1 MISYAGYEL
10 DENTTI
16 GDKAQVE
23 FTRVCQKLGW
33 KGKGTEYDVLPLVLQ
48 ADGQEPELFELPPEL
63 VLEVPLSHPKYD
75 FASLNMKYFP
85 VVSFSTFLFDI
96 GGCQFSCA
104 PFSAYYSAPEIA
116 RALGDSN
123 RYNKIKSIAECMNL
137 NTTNNT
143 SLWKDKALIEL
154 NYSILYSWQKANV
167 SVIDHHT
174 ISEQFLRFFET
185 EHKLRGGCP
194 ADWIWINPQMSSH
207 LEDAFHLEMINYKL
221 RPSIEYQ
228 VS

>member
-1 MISYAGYEL
+1 M
-10 DENTTI
+10 
-16 GDKAQVE
+16 
-23 FTRVCQKLGW
+23 
-33 KGKGTEYDVLPLVLQ
+33 LQ
-48 ADGQEPELFELPPEL
+48 ADGQEPELFELPLEL
-63 VLEVPLSHPKYD
+63 AIQCAITHPKYD

-85 VVSFSTFLFDI
+85 LVSFSTFLFDI

-104 PFSAYYSAPEIA
+104 PFSAFYSAPEIA
-116 RALGDSN
+116 RALGDAN
-123 RYNKIKSIAECMNL
+123 RFNKLKLIAECMQL
-137 NTTNNT
+137 DTSNNT
-143 SLWKDKALIEL
+143 SLWKDKALVEL
-154 NYSILYSWQKANV
+154 NYAILYSFQKANI

-194 ADWIWINPQMSSH
+194 ADWVWVNPQLSSH

-228 VS
+228 VEMNILIA